1 MTRINL
7 LPWRESRRLEK
18 NKEFYVT
25 LGLCVAL
32 AAGVGFGG
40 FKYAEDQANFQASRN
55 DRLNVEIALLAE
67 ELKAI
72 RKLEETKNDLLARM
86 DIIQQLQGKRPQIV
100 HTFQEIATRI
110 PDGIY
115 LTSMKQV
122 GEDTLELKGRAESNA
137 RVSALMRRMDNS
149 DHFTNPKLDSITSEK
164 GSMIS
169 TFQLNLQQ
177 FRKQNQAES
186 DLEPSDDI

>member
-7 LPWRESRRLEK
+7 LPWRESRRIEK

-25 LGLCVAL
+25 LTFCIVI

-40 FKYAEDQANFQASRN
+40 FKYVEDKINFQTKRN
-55 DRLNVEIALLAE
+55 DRLSSEVALLAE

-72 RKLEETKNDLLARM
+72 RKLEETKSDLLARM
-86 DIIQQLQGKRPQIV
+86 DIIQELQGKRPHIV
-100 HTFQEIATRI
+100 HTFQEIATRL

-115 LTSMKQV
+115 LTSMKQT
-122 GEDTLELKGRAESNA
+122 GEDLLEIQGRAESNA
-137 RVSALMRRMDNS
+137 RVSALMRRMDS
-149 DHFTNPKLDSITSEK
+149 SEFFTNPELDSITSEK

-169 TFQLNLQQ
+169 KFKLHLQQ
-177 FRKQNQAES
+177 HGLTKKAE
-186 DLEPSDDI
+186 PNDDI

>member
-7 LPWRESRRLEK
+7 LPWRESRRIKK
-18 NKEFYVT
+18 NKQFYVAM
-25 LGLCVAL
+25 GFCVAI

-40 FKYAEDQANFQASRN
+40 FKYAEDKVNFQIERN
-55 DRLNVEIALLAE
+55 DRLNSEIALLAE

-72 RKLEETKNDLLARM
+72 EKLEETKNDLLARM

-122 GEDTLELKGRAESNA
+122 GDETLELKGRAESNA

-149 DHFTNPKLDSITSEK
+149 DYFTKPMLESITSEK
-164 GSMIS
+164 DSMIS
-169 TFQLNLQQ
+169 TFNLNLQQ
-177 FRKQNQAES
+177 FRQKTKTES
-186 DLEPSDDI
+186 NDDI

>member
-18 NKEFYVT
+18 NKEFYIV
-25 LGLCVAL
+25 LGVCVAI
-32 AAGVGFGG
+32 AVGIGFGG
-40 FKYAEDQANFQASRN
+40 FKYAEDKVNFQTKRN
-55 DRLNVEIALLAE
+55 DRLKIEIALLAE

-72 RKLEETKNDLLARM
+72 RKLEETKDDLLARM

-115 LTSMKQV
+115 LTSMKQT
-122 GEDTLELKGRAESNA
+122 GENLLELQGRAESNA
-137 RVSALMRRMDNS
+137 RVSALMRRMDSS
-149 DHFTNPKLDSITSEK
+149 DYFTKPELESITSEK

-169 TFQLNLQQ
+169 TFKLNLQQ
-177 FRKQNQAES
+177 HRQDNKAE
-186 DLEPSDDI
+186 PNDDI

>member
-18 NKEFYVT
+18 NKAFYVA
-25 LGLCVAL
+25 LCFCIAI
-32 AAGVGFGG
+32 AAGVGMGG
-40 FKYAEDQANFQASRN
+40 FKYAEDRVNFQIKRN
-55 DRLNVEIALLAE
+55 DLLNAEIALLAA
-67 ELKAI
+67 ELVAI

-86 DIIQQLQGKRPQIV
+86 EIIQQLQGKRPHIV

-115 LTSMKQV
+115 LTSMKQT
-122 GEDTLELKGRAESNA
+122 GEDLLELKGLAESNA
-137 RVSALMRRMDNS
+137 RVSALMRRMDS
-149 DHFTNPKLDSITSEK
+149 SEYFTKPELDSITSEK

-169 TFQLNLQQ
+169 TFKLNLQQ
-177 FRKQNQAES
+177 HGLNGKV
-186 DLEPSDDI
+186 EPDDDI